1 MLSSNFELRVKAA
14 DPSAELF
21 LLDRTFT
28 IIASGIGH
36 LEATLP
42 RGLYKIRLRLGMTT
56 KEAHLALDGE
66 ASRLIDPS
74 SHVSLSTRPDMVDVH
89 FGEIEFASPVPLRA
103 TSRTHEYHFDN
114 AARISAHTTRVLG
127 SGGKIF
133 IFSRTW
139 SPSAEQGRFSGWDPM
154 TGLALHDANGGHLCQ
169 LSGSSE
175 SDRSGDPW
183 AGCNLAV
190 RPGSY
195 RLRRD
200 GATVLEMPL
209 FVPEGWQLQVFLLAS
224 PNGRPESPSIDFGRA
239 AVLLSRRPFDHADPA
254 WRLTE
259 QARQGLSLR
268 RSVVRADDLQ
278 QMFFIKFDSPMLG
291 IYGAHLLL
299 TCAARPNVALLRQVV
314 RNLRRLIGPHPD
326 VEAIALGFDMPV
338 EHAHVFRWPPMLA
351 TSWELIVRASA
362 VHPELVPTHCPAAW
376 AAPRLWT
383 SGGPWLMW
391 SPVDDTRVA
400 KPDSLFR
407 ENLSPSEARV
417 WQYWRAQ
424 APPRPRAV
432 AKPTK
437 AKVAVKTVVNDLSL
451 PASVVTD
458 AASSLARRLTTTE
471 IPSNSF
477 RDHYAARA
485 IAMMTKGNVEVMR
498 SDDVSAR
505 VVTETELSRGA
516 DGSGESKVWG
526 VGRAEDGAIPVA
538 LDPPG
543 RVVLQARHSSY
554 PGPTPPWRPMHSRFA
569 GRRVPEA
576 EDRKPSRAG
585 FGRLIVES
593 DSEEELYFEI
603 VEEDILDLPSES
615 TGDQVIYV
623 SLVGGNDGPVAG
635 FASHYR
641 GPYHTIGFASKI
653 EDRSLLFTLVLDN
666 NIECIRCPRLQLS
679 EAVDGI
685 QYVTIPPIQT
695 TYELD
700 VEFARDEEW

>member
-1 MLSSNFELRVKAA
+1 
-14 DPSAELF
+14 
-21 LLDRTFT
+21 
-28 IIASGIGH
+28 
-36 LEATLP
+36 
-42 RGLYKIRLRLGMTT
+42 
-56 KEAHLALDGE
+56 
-66 ASRLIDPS
+66 
-74 SHVSLSTRPDMVDVH
+74 
-89 FGEIEFASPVPLRA
+89 
-103 TSRTHEYHFDN
+103 
-114 AARISAHTTRVLG
+114 
-127 SGGKIF
+127 
-133 IFSRTW
+133 
-139 SPSAEQGRFSGWDPM
+139 
-154 TGLALHDANGGHLCQ
+154 
-169 LSGSSE
+169 
-175 SDRSGDPW
+175 
-183 AGCNLAV
+183 
-190 RPGSY
+190 
-195 RLRRD
+195 
-200 GATVLEMPL
+200 
-209 FVPEGWQLQVFLLAS
+209 
-224 PNGRPESPSIDFGRA
+224 
-239 AVLLSRRPFDHADPA
+239 
-254 WRLTE
+254 
-259 QARQGLSLR
+259 
-268 RSVVRADDLQ
+268 
-278 QMFFIKFDSPMLG
+278 
-291 IYGAHLLL
+291 
-299 TCAARPNVALLRQVV
+299 
-314 RNLRRLIGPHPD
+314 
-326 VEAIALGFDMPV
+326 
-338 EHAHVFRWPPMLA
+338 
-351 TSWELIVRASA
+351 
-362 VHPELVPTHCPAAW
+362 
-376 AAPRLWT
+376 
-383 SGGPWLMW
+383 MW